1 MKYFYKLYYIFLDS
15 MNKYASLHKFKTVT
29 SQPDIFLNKIYNL
42 SITYDE
48 IR

>member
-1 MKYFYKLYYIFLDS
+1 
-15 MNKYASLHKFKTVT
+15 MNKDAPLHQLKTVT
-29 SQPDIFLNKIYNL
+29 SRPDIFLHGIYNL